1 MHGSDE
7 PACLAGKITCNTFKY
22 ACRVDGNGSDVT
34 MVITYPQEYYEEYIE
49 IGLNVRNLKLIGQV
63 EDGYTFTCTSTDNG
77 SMSIISD
84 SMGYPKQLW
93 LENVQMYYVG
103 GLSIGF
109 IDGVKLTGF
118 IGQGLRVHVVSVKTV
133 HVEDSTFESL
143 IYIGSIGDLTSF
155 TVKNSSLHLVYKE
168 QKGRVLEVYILGGNE
183 DISILFEKTDFTLT
197 QPPPPDQLAPILLK
211 FQTYSNINISV
222 NFTISKCNFFNYNST
237 TLEVDVRSATSVED
251 IYLNILDSK
260 FRVPQKYILI

>member
-1 MHGSDE
+1 MTHQFLQ
-7 PACLAGKITCNTFKY
+7 C
-22 ACRVDGNGSDVT
+22 
-34 MVITYPQEYYEEYIE
+34 
-49 IGLNVRNLKLIGQV
+49 
-63 EDGYTFTCTSTDNG
+63 STDNG
-77 SMSIISD
+77 MSIISD
-84 SMGYPKQLW
+84 STGYPKQLW
-93 LENVQMYYVG
+93 LVNVQMYCVG

-109 IDGVKLTGF
+109 IDGVNLTGF
-118 IGQGLRVHVVSVKTV
+118 IGQGLRIVSVKTV
-133 HVEDSTFESL
+133 HVKDSTFESF

-260 FRVPQKYILI
+260 FRVPQKYIDNMKSGVNGVAVLQGWDTQANVHTRLDGNIMFRLSD